1 MAYTINSFT
10 GVNND
15 ITIED
20 GTVNQSTALKMIG
33 KNYAGY
39 GELQNE
45 NFYHLLENFAGTGEP
60 ARKTTGMIWYDAT
73 ENRIR
78 FYDGQRFR
86 PASGAEVSTTQPE
99 GQTAGDFWLDSAN
112 DQVFVYTGSEYVLVG
127 PQTTSQGQVT
137 QLETGFAKSSYDGSL
152 KPIVRAYVNGD
163 VIFTV
168 SQESFPINTAESE
181 NLDLANYTEIKSGIT
196 LRNTSSTGFT
206 SGPTRFWGTA
216 SAAEKLVVNG
226 SIFDSS
232 EFVQKSAPEML
243 AQTNIRAE
251 GATGGLTIGS
261 ADTFKIFNDGNV
273 GVINNNGGTDIAFQ
287 DSSSIRFRVS
297 ANIFRPE
304 TDSTSDLGTSTI
316 KFRTVYADTF
326 EGVVTQSQELE
337 YAGGPSGTGDFARAT
352 VADGPYSIPVRDQS
366 GTVIATTFQGVS
378 TSAQY
383 ADLAEKY
390 STAEELPVGTAVA
403 VCAHPD
409 HEVEPA
415 NAGDMCIGVVS
426 DQPALKMNSEAEGQ
440 YIGLKGRVP
449 VRVKGPVNKGQAVY
463 ADKDGVCGTVAATA
477 LVGIALESNSEEG
490 EKLVECVLKV

>member
-10 GVNND
+10 GVNSD

-60 ARKTTGMIWYDAT
+60 ARKVTGMIWYDAT

-86 PASGAEVSTTQPE
+86 PASGAEVSTLQPE

-112 DQVFVYTGSEYVLVG
+112 DQVFVYTGSEYILVG

-168 SQESFPINTAESE
+168 SQESFPINTAEAE
-181 NLDLANYTEIKSGIT
+181 NLDLANYTEVKSGLT
-196 LRNTSSTGFT
+196 LRNTNSTGYT

-216 SAAEKLVVNG
+216 SAAEKLVVDG
-226 SIFDSS
+226 TVFDSS
-232 EFVQKSAPEML
+232 EFVQKNSPEML

-251 GATGGLTIGS
+251 GASGGLTIGS
-261 ADTFKIFNDGNV
+261 ADTFKLFNNGNIAV
-273 GVINNNGGTDIAFQ
+273 VNNNGGTDIAFQ

-297 ANIFRPE
+297 ANTFRPE
-304 TDSTSDLGTSTI
+304 TDSTSDLGTNTI

-326 EGVVTQSQELE
+326 DGVVTQSQEVE
-337 YAGGPSGTGDFARAT
+337 YNGQGSGLFARAT
-352 VADGPYSIPVRDQS
+352 VADNPLTIPVRDEQ
-366 GTVIATTFQGVS
+366 GTVNATKFAGVA
-378 TSAQY
+378 TEAQY

-390 STAEELPVGTAVA
+390 TTAEELPAGTAVA
-403 VCAHPD
+403 VCDHPD
-409 HEVEPA
+409 HEVDLA
-415 NAGDMCIGVVS
+415 AAQDFCVGVVS
-426 DQPALKMNSEAEGQ
+426 TDPAFKMNSEADGQ
-440 YIGLKGRVP
+440 YIALKGRVP
-449 VRVKGPVNKGQAVY
+449 VRVKGAVRKGQAVY
-463 ADKDGVCGTVAATA
+463 AMADGVSTTTATNA
-477 LVGIALESNSEEG
+477 LVGIALESNSDED